1 MKKVSKLLI
10 PFLIASSV
18 TISGCKNKDNK
29 TREND
34 DSIDVDLSLKV
45 EDIQEKDYKMIPQ
58 FIAARL
64 GAYSSYKSV
73 TTGETVSTGLINV
86 TQSINTTCIKSEFSY
101 TKNESHSSIVNT
113 VHEAYYHDS
122 KAVYRDKDSG
132 DYNVSSLD
140 AYLSTYGSYPFSYS
154 IEGYSVKEEAIKSVT
169 REEIENNNIVFKA
182 VFDEE
187 KSTNNVKIQMKK
199 FGGLDDYPS
208 FSLIEMTFEIDN
220 DFTLHKI
227 SLHSKYKAKK
237 VLNTNCEQSYNVTF
251 TNYNDSIEIPNLDSV
266 RNLFNQK

>member
-1 MKKVSKLLI
+1 MFKKKLVILMLI
-10 PFLIASSV
+10 PFTLM
-18 TISGCKNKDNK
+18 GCKKKDDK
-29 TREND
+29 TRESD
-34 DSIDVDLSLKV
+34 EPVDVDPSLTV
-45 EDIQEKDYKMIPQ
+45 DDIEEKDYKKIPSY
-58 FIAARL
+58 IAAKL
-64 GAYSSYKSV
+64 GSYSSYKSV
-73 TTGETVSTGLINV
+73 TSGETVSSGLIKV
-86 TQSINTTCIKSEFSY
+86 TQSIDVTCIKSEFSY

-132 DYNVSSLD
+132 DYSVSSLES
-140 AYLSTYGSYPFSYS
+140 YLSTYGSYPFDNS
-154 IEGYSVKEEAIKSVT
+154 IEGYSLKEDAIKSVVK
-169 REEIENNNIVFKA
+169 EETQNNNIVFKA
-182 VFDEE
+182 VFDED

-237 VLNTNCEQSYNVTF
+237 VLNTDCEQSYVVTF
-251 TNYNDSIEIPNLDSV
+251 TNYNENIDVPNLDSV
-266 RNLFNQK
+266 RNLFN